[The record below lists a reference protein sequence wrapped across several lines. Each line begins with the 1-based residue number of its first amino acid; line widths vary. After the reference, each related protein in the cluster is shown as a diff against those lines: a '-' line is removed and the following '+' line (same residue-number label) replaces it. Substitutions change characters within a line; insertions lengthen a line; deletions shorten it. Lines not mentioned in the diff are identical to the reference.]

1 MFRRWMLV
9 LLGCTVLMI
18 GLSSCDDDQDTTGP
32 GTQPL
37 ISQITATATIVD
49 AGGQVTLTV
58 SASGT
63 DLTWLWTASGGTFDS
78 PTTASTLWT
87 APAAPGV
94 YLVSVTAAATNN
106 LTATSSRAIGV
117 EIGLQVSAATASVR
131 IANQT
136 RIAALAVGDDLTYQ
150 WTTTAGT
157 LTQVTPDTVLWRAP
171 EAVPTQNPRVQ
182 VVVTDGSG
190 NARTEAVELQVTAYL
205 PTDAP
210 VYRGDAYCG
219 LCHVGTHA
227 NWSTTAH
234 KTAYETLAAIGMGQ
248 NAYCLGCHTVGSV
261 GLDADP
267 ALDNGGYDEI
277 PIAALRGVQCENCHG
292 PGGNHPGTQPT
303 LPVSF
308 AAETCGDCH
317 NGAHH
322 PFYDEWAGSGHG
334 NSDLLDGG
342 SPARNRSCAKCHNGL
357 NAATYL
363 DNPPGFV
370 NPATNP
376 TVAGKINCQTC
387 HSSHGTENRADL
399 RNAAA
404 TDVVLPD
411 GSVIPQAGAGRLCM
425 ACHNGRRTLTNIT
438 DQLNNGTAHLG
449 PHHSCQ
455 GDMLAGT
462 GANEAINP
470 GFPWGSSTHLQI
482 QDGCVSCHTHAKAN
496 DVDAG
501 VPNYTGHDF
510 QPTVEACQTCHGAIS
525 AFSDVAAIAD
535 YDDDGE
541 VEGIQFEVA
550 GLIETLHETILDRS
564 DSPEQRQALVDD
576 YEASIGDI
584 TISNIAQR
592 NAAYNLAFVEF
603 DASHGVHNAK
613 YAIQL
618 LQQSILYLAPPEKV
632 TRHWKLLLD

>member
-248 NAYCLGCHTVGSV
+248 TRLLPGCHTVGSV

-277 PIAALRGVQCENCHG
+277 PIAALRGVQCEELPRTG
-292 PGGNHPGTQPT
+292 RQPPRHAADT
-303 LPVSF
+303 AGQFRGRNLRRLPQRRAPPVLRRV
-308 AAETCGDCH
+308 GRLR
-317 NGAHH
+317 
-322 PFYDEWAGSGHG
+322 PRQ
-334 NSDLLDGG
+334 LR
-342 SPARNRSCAKCHNGL
+342 PARRRLAGPQPLLREVPQRTQRRHLPRQSARVRQ
-357 NAATYL
+357 
-363 DNPPGFV
+363 PGDQY
-370 NPATNP
+370 P

-411 GSVIPQAGAGRLCM
+411 GSVIPQAGAGRLC
-425 ACHNGRRTLTNIT
+425 
-438 DQLNNGTAHLG
+438 
-449 PHHSCQ
+449 S
-455 GDMLAGT
+455 
-462 GANEAINP
+462 
-470 GFPWGSSTHLQI
+470 
-482 QDGCVSCHTHAKAN
+482 
-496 DVDAG
+496 G
-501 VPNYTGHDF
+501 VPQRAPH
-510 QPTVEACQTCHGAIS
+510 S
-525 AFSDVAAIAD
+525 
-535 YDDDGE
+535 
-541 VEGIQFEVA
+541 
-550 GLIETLHETILDRS
+550 HEHHR
-564 DSPEQRQALVDD
+564 PAEQRHRPPRSAPQLPGRHAGRNRRQR
-576 YEASIGDI
+576 GD
-584 TISNIAQR
+584 
-592 NAAYNLAFVEF
+592 
-603 DASHGVHNAK
+603 
-613 YAIQL
+613 
-618 LQQSILYLAPPEKV
+618 QSRLPLGIEHPSPDPGRLRELPHARQSE
-632 TRHWKLLLD
+632 RRRCRRAELHRA